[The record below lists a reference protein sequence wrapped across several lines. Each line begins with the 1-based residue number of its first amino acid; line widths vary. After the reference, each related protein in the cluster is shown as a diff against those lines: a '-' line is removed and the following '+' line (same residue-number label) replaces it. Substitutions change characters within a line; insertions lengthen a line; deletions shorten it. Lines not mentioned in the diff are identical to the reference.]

1 MVIILKKKLQIII
14 IVIVFTF
21 LTSIFS
27 IWEINLGFTPIPIT
41 LQLVIGLMA
50 GAILGSRLGALSQII
65 YVLLGL
71 FGIPIFSGGEKGISY
86 ITGLSGGYILGFVI
100 ASFVTGLIIEHY
112 ANNIKDMHQ
121 QFVIYLFSMLI
132 GLFIIYFFGVAQLM
146 YISNS
151 SLEIAIS
158 NGMLPFLMLDIIKII
173 FGAIVSVILKRFI
186 YRIIYYNV
194 DE

>member
-1 MVIILKKKLQIII
+1 MKKRLQTIIII
-14 IVIVFTF
+14 IVFTL
-21 LTSIFS
+21 LTCIFS

-41 LQLVIGLMA
+41 LQLVIALMA
-50 GAILGSRLGALSQII
+50 GAILGSRLGALSQIL

-71 FGIPIFSGGEKGISY
+71 LGIPIFSGGEKGISY
-86 ITGLSGGYILGFVI
+86 ITGLSGGYLLGFVI

-121 QFVIYLFSMLI
+121 QFIIYLFSMLI
-132 GLFIIYFFGVAQLM
+132 GLLIIYFFGVAQLM

-173 FGAIVSVILKRFI
+173 FGAIISVILKRFI
-186 YRIIYYNV
+186 YSIIYYNV

>member
-1 MVIILKKKLQIII
+1 MKKRLQTIIII
-14 IVIVFTF
+14 IVFTL
-21 LTSIFS
+21 LTCIFS

-41 LQLVIGLMA
+41 LQLVIALMA
-50 GAILGSRLGALSQII
+50 GAILGSRLGALSQIL

-71 FGIPIFSGGEKGISY
+71 LGIPIFSGGEKGISY
-86 ITGLSGGYILGFVI
+86 ITGLSGGYLLGFVI

-121 QFVIYLFSMLI
+121 QFIIYLFSMLI

-146 YISNS
+146 NISNS

-173 FGAIVSVILKRFI
+173 FGAIISVILKRFI
-186 YRIIYYNV
+186 YSIIYYNV